1 MWTGVLFGVHPRARG
16 EVVGDAAGVQT
27 GDVADPSSVVQ
38 VFSPEIPFDHA
49 TLEKYGWGGT
59 LCLYLICY
67 TV

>member
-1 MWTGVLFGVHPRARG
+1 MVLCSSHGPCPFSFFV
-16 EVVGDAAGVQT
+16 EVVEDAAGVQT

-59 LCLYLICY
+59 HCVYI
-67 TV
+67 